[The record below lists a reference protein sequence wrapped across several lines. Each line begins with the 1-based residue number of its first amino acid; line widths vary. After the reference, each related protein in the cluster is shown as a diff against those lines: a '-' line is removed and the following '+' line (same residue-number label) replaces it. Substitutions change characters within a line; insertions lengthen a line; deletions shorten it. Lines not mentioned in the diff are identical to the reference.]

1 MEVHN
6 GDKFMF
12 TVLLFEFFGI
22 LSYEIFNN
30 LYSGT
35 NIPAVVYMCFMIITL
50 RVSGGHLN
58 PAVTTGVYIE

>member
-35 NIPAVVYMCFMIITL
+35 NIPAFVYMWFMIITL

>member
-6 GDKFMF
+6 GDKFML
-12 TVLLFEFFGI
+12 TVLAFEFLGI

-35 NIPAVVYMCFMIITL
+35 NVPAFVYMCFMIITL